1 MSFAQTVSL
10 GAIAGFTIYLGLPI
24 SRLQKLSPRVRS
36 FLTGTSA
43 GILLFLLFDIVSH
56 VEEPIETAVRQAVEG
71 KASATDAILFLIIF
85 VIGFGVGLLGLVAFE
100 SRFLRARVQQGQ
112 PAPAQLALII
122 ATGLGVHNFSE
133 GLAIGQSAVQGEL
146 ALASLLIV
154 GFALHNAMEGFG
166 IVGPLTGTRPSWNFL
181 GLLGLIGGGPTFVGT
196 VAGYSFT
203 SPAISILFLALAAG
217 AILYVIGEL
226 YHVARQAE
234 LKTSAAI
241 GLLVGFLVANGTELI
256 LEMSGP

>member
-100 SRFLRARVQQGQ
+100 SRFLRARVSKGN
-112 PAPAQLALII
+112 PRRRNWLSSSLPVSASTIFRKAW
-122 ATGLGVHNFSE
+122 
-133 GLAIGQSAVQGEL
+133 QSVSRRCKAKW
-146 ALASLLIV
+146 
-154 GFALHNAMEGFG
+154 H
-166 IVGPLTGTRPSWNFL
+166 
-181 GLLGLIGGGPTFVGT
+181 
-196 VAGYSFT
+196 
-203 SPAISILFLALAAG
+203 
-217 AILYVIGEL
+217 
-226 YHVARQAE
+226 
-234 LKTSAAI
+234 
-241 GLLVGFLVANGTELI
+241 
-256 LEMSGP
+256 